1 VETHKRA
8 PWIELS
14 NLKELTPGVAKA
26 FLNYEGVVFLDAVK
40 QPTKYQGYPILGQ
53 CSCDVSLPS
62 IHKYAKNVWSAEDIQ
77 WLNYKDVEVPTPRS
91 DDELV
96 EKLAKKGIT
105 VAQRTVIKNR
115 KAMNIPIEE
124 KPLRDSHLLD
134 EQIDQQ
140 IDQQSWQK
148 LSEIAEQWRG
158 EDGLSRNIPFDN

>member
-1 VETHKRA
+1 M
-8 PWIELS
+8 
-14 NLKELTPGVAKA
+14 
-26 FLNYEGVVFLDAVK
+26 
-40 QPTKYQGYPILGQ
+40 
-53 CSCDVSLPS
+53 SLPS
-62 IHKYAKNVWSAEDIQ
+62 IHIHGSKNVWSAEDIQ
-77 WLNYKDVEVPTPRS
+77 WLNYKDVEVPAPRS

-115 KAMNIPIEE
+115 KAMNIPLEE

-140 IDQQSWQK
+140 NWQK

-158 EDGLSRNIPFDN
+158 EDPHISSHKIERWVERSYLKLRAISTTPSDFHATKIKLTTFRKIPRR